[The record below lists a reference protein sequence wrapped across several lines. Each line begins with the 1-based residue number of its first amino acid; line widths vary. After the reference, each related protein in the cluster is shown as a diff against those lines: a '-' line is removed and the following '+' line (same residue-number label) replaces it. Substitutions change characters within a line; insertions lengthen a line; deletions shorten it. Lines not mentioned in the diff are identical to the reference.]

1 MITKYTNAYA
11 SLFAT
16 ASQALKITEPDKY
29 ISSLNEYFSVI
40 EDLANEDPK
49 FTMLPLDEEPF
60 FIDANSRVINP
71 SPSFPRNVVG
81 VKGDQV
87 AEIIYFKI
95 NRYFD
100 ATDLAEQDIYIEW
113 ENAKKEPGLSREYV
127 RDITSDP
134 DYIIFGWPLALQ
146 ITEYAGTVKYAIRF
160 YKLKD
165 LQDGTKEIV
174 YSFSTQPSTIVI
186 NDTMNFDIKSD
197 SIQRLDDDLLD
208 MIKDRFQNSKKD
220 NVDTDVPAPIFSLNL
235 VPGEYDIYNDDGYDQ
250 NSNSYALKAQAIG
263 GNITY
268 TLKKSNPGSA
278 VWTPLDKSTIKEEY
292 FLTTDTERNPAK
304 IYYTRVETNGVYAY
318 PVYEST
324 FDAESNGN
332 IYEKYC
338 VAFVSAPGEYLIEAK
353 NRSGISSA
361 SLDSNHV
368 IFPQPEAPVIKTGP
382 LARLLDDEG
391 KVTLEVEYKDG
402 YHQPIG
408 ECTYNWLDKNG
419 TIPDAVG
426 NSYSVVTDAEES
438 FYYVTV
444 TNRRNNAS
452 AFSEQAI
459 YRVTKPAQTPVILSH
474 TEGLKGA
481 NLEDVL
487 ILSVQITDVPMDS
500 LNVQW
505 YKSTDPEIGEGDDA
519 IGELISIKDTG
530 ISEFV
535 PTTTGY
541 YYAKV
546 QLTRNN
552 DTKTATSGMWAVL

>member
-16 ASQALKITEPDKY
+16 ASQALNITESDKY

-49 FTMLPLDEEPF
+49 FTVLPLDEEPF
-60 FIDANSRVINP
+60 FIDANSREIQP
-71 SPSFPRNVVG
+71 SPSFPKNVVG
-81 VKGDQV
+81 VRGDQV

-113 ENAKKEPGLSREYV
+113 ENAKKDPGMSREYV

-165 LQDGTKEIV
+165 LPDGTKELV

-186 NDTMNFDIKSD
+186 NDTINFDIKD
-197 SIQRLDDDLLD
+197 DTIQRLDEDVLN

-220 NVDTDVPAPIFSLNL
+220 NVDTDVPTPVFSLNL
-235 VPGEYDIYNDDGYDQ
+235 TPGEYDINTEDGYDQ

-278 VWTPLDKSTIKEEY
+278 VWSPLDKSTIKEEY

-368 IFPQPEAPVIKTGP
+368 IFPKPEAPVIKTGP
-382 LARLLDDEG
+382 LAKLLDDEG

-426 NSYSVVTDAEES
+426 KSYSVVTDAEES

-444 TNRRNNAS
+444 TNRRNNES

-474 TEGLKGA
+474 TDELKGA
-481 NLEDVL
+481 NVGDTLT
-487 ILSVQITDVPMDS
+487 LSVQITDVPMDS
-500 LNVQW
+500 LIVQW
-505 YKSTDPEIGEGDDA
+505 YKSADTETSEEDEAVGEQ
-519 IGELISIKDTG
+519 INIKDTG
-530 ISEFV
+530 ISKFV
-535 PTTTGY
+535 PTTGGF

-546 QLTRNN
+546 FLTRNT
-552 DTKTATSGMWAVL
+552 DTKTAISGTWAVI

>member
-16 ASQALKITEPDKY
+16 ASQALNITESDKQ

-81 VKGDQV
+81 VRGDQV

-113 ENAKKEPGLSREYV
+113 ENAKKEPGLSKEYV

-235 VPGEYDIYNDDGYDQ
+235 VPGEYDIHNDDGYD
-250 NSNSYALKAQAIG
+250 NKSNSYALKAQAIG

-268 TLKKSNPGSA
+268 TLKRSNPGSA
-278 VWTPLDKSTIKEEY
+278 VWTPLDKSTIKEDY

-304 IYYTRVETNGVYAY
+304 IYYRQVETDGVYAY
-318 PVYEST
+318 VVYEST
-324 FDAESNGN
+324 FDAETNDN

-353 NRSGISSA
+353 NRSGISST
-361 SLDSNHV
+361 SLNSNHV
-368 IFPQPEAPVIKTGP
+368 TFPKPEAPVIKTGP
-382 LARLLDDEG
+382 LARFLDDEG
-391 KVTLEVEYKDG
+391 KVTLKVEYDDD
-402 YHQPIG
+402 YNLPAG
-408 ECTYNWLDKNG
+408 EFTYNWLDKNG
-419 TIPDAVG
+419 TIPDATG
-426 NSYSVVTDAEES
+426 DSYSVVTDAEES

-444 TNRRNNAS
+444 TNRRNNDS

-459 YRVTKPAQTPVILSH
+459 YRVTKPAQMPTILSH
-474 TEGLKGA
+474 TEGLEGA
-481 NLEDVL
+481 TTADTLTLRVEING
-487 ILSVQITDVPMDS
+487 VPMDS

-505 YKSTDPEIGEGDDA
+505 YKSSDTITGEGDEA
-519 IGELISIKDTG
+519 VGELINIKDTG
-530 ISEFV
+530 ISKFV
-535 PTTTGY
+535 PPTAGF

-546 QLTRNN
+546 HLTRNT
-552 DTKTATSGMWAVL
+552 DTKTAISGTWAVV

>member
-16 ASQALKITEPDKY
+16 ASQALKITESDKY

-40 EDLANEDPK
+40 EDLANEDLK

-60 FIDANSRVINP
+60 FIDANSREIKP
-71 SPSFPRNVVG
+71 SPSFPKNIVG
-81 VKGDQV
+81 VQGDQV

-113 ENAKKEPGLSREYV
+113 ENPAKEQGLSKEYV

-134 DYIIFGWPLALQ
+134 DYIIFGWPLASQ
-146 ITEYAGTVKYAIRF
+146 ITEHAGTVKYAIRF

-165 LQDGTKEIV
+165 LPDGTKEII

-186 NDTMNFDIKSD
+186 NNTMDFNIMDD
-197 SIQRLDDDLLD
+197 SIQRLEDNVLD

-235 VPGEYDIYNDDGYDQ
+235 VSGEYDINTDDGYDR
-250 NSNSYALKAQAIG
+250 NPNSYALKAQAIG

-268 TLKKSNPGSA
+268 ILKRSNPGSA

-304 IYYTRVETNGVYAY
+304 IYYTRVETDGVYAY
-318 PVYEST
+318 LVYEST
-324 FDAESNGN
+324 FDADSNEN

-338 VAFVSAPGEYLIEAK
+338 VAFVSSPGEYLIEAK
-353 NRSGISSA
+353 NRSGISST
-361 SLDSNHV
+361 SLASNHV
-368 IFPQPEAPVIKTGP
+368 TFPKPEAPVIETGP
-382 LARLLDDEG
+382 IAILLDEEG
-391 KVTLEVEYKDG
+391 KATLDVNYLEAR
-402 YHQPIG
+402 PIG

-426 NSYSVVTDAEES
+426 DSYSVVTDAEES

-444 TNRRNNAS
+444 TNRRNNDS
-452 AFSEQAI
+452 AFSEQAT
-459 YRVTKPAQTPVILSH
+459 YRVTKPAQSPVILSH
-474 TEGLKGA
+474 TEELKGA
-481 NLEDVL
+481 NLGDTL
-487 ILSVQITDVPMDS
+487 TLNVQIADVPMDS

-505 YKSTDPEIGEGDDA
+505 YRSTDPTIGDNDEAVED
-519 IGELISIKDTG
+519 LINIKDTG

-535 PTTTGY
+535 PTTRGY
-541 YYAKV
+541 YYAIV
-546 QLTRNN
+546 YLTRNT
-552 DTKTATSGMWAVL
+552 DTKTATSGMWAVM

>member
-16 ASQALKITEPDKY
+16 ASQALNITESDKQ

-81 VKGDQV
+81 VRGDQV

-113 ENAKKEPGLSREYV
+113 ENAKKEPGLSKEYV

-186 NDTMNFDIKSD
+186 NDTMNFDIKD
-197 SIQRLDDDLLD
+197 NTIQRLEDNVLD

-235 VPGEYDIYNDDGYDQ
+235 VPGEYDIHNDDGYD
-250 NSNSYALKAQAIG
+250 NNLNSYALKAQAIG

-268 TLKKSNPGSA
+268 TLKRSNPGSA
-278 VWTPLDKSTIKEEY
+278 VWTPLDKSTIKEDY

-304 IYYTRVETNGVYAY
+304 IYYRQVETDGVYAY
-318 PVYEST
+318 VVYEST
-324 FDAESNGN
+324 FDAETNDN

-353 NRSGISSA
+353 NRSGISST
-361 SLDSNHV
+361 SLNSNHV
-368 IFPQPEAPVIKTGP
+368 TFPKPEAPVIKTGP
-382 LARLLDDEG
+382 LARFLDDEG
-391 KVTLEVEYKDG
+391 KVTLKVEYDDD
-402 YHQPIG
+402 YNLPAG
-408 ECTYNWLDKNG
+408 EFTYNWLDKNG
-419 TIPDAVG
+419 TIPDATG
-426 NSYSVVTDAEES
+426 DSYSVVTDAEES
-438 FYYVTV
+438 YYYVTV
-444 TNRRNNAS
+444 TNRRNNDS

-459 YRVTKPAQTPVILSH
+459 YRVTKPAQMPTILSH
-474 TEGLKGA
+474 TEGLEGA
-481 NLEDVL
+481 TTADTL
-487 ILSVQITDVPMDS
+487 ILRVEINGVPMDS

-505 YKSTDPEIGEGDDA
+505 YKSSDTITGEGDEA
-519 IGELISIKDTG
+519 VGELINIKDTG
-530 ISEFV
+530 ISKFV
-535 PTTTGY
+535 PPTAGF

-546 QLTRNN
+546 HLTRNT
-552 DTKTATSGMWAVL
+552 DTKTAISGTWAVV

>member
-16 ASQALKITEPDKY
+16 ASQALKITESDKY
-29 ISSLNEYFSVI
+29 ISNLNEYFSVI
-40 EDLANEDPK
+40 EDLANEDLK

-60 FIDANSRVINP
+60 FIDANSREIKP

-81 VKGDQV
+81 VQGDQV

-113 ENAKKEPGLSREYV
+113 ENSAKERGLSREYV

-134 DYIIFGWPLALQ
+134 DYIIFGWPLASQ
-146 ITEYAGTVKYAIRF
+146 ITEYAGAVKYAIRF

-165 LQDGTKEIV
+165 LPDGTKEIV
-174 YSFSTQPSTIVI
+174 YSFSTQPSTIII
-186 NDTMNFDIKSD
+186 NSTMDFNIMDD
-197 SIQRLDDDLLD
+197 SIQRLEDNVLE

-235 VPGEYDIYNDDGYDQ
+235 VPGEYDINIDDGYDK

-268 TLKKSNPGSA
+268 TLKRSNPGSSA
-278 VWTPLDKSTIKEEY
+278 WTPLDKSTIKEEY
-292 FLTTDTERNPAK
+292 FLTADTERNPAK
-304 IYYTRVETNGVYAY
+304 IYYRQVETDGVYAY
-318 PVYEST
+318 VVYEST
-324 FDAESNGN
+324 FDAESNEN

-353 NRSGISSA
+353 NRSGISST

-368 IFPQPEAPVIKTGP
+368 IFPRPEAPVIETGP
-382 LARLLDDEG
+382 IAVLLNEG
-391 KVTLEVEYKDG
+391 KATLNVNYLKDR
-402 YHQPIG
+402 PVG

-426 NSYSVVTDAEES
+426 DSYSVDTQAEES

-444 TNRRNNAS
+444 TNRRNNES
-452 AFSEQAI
+452 AFSEQAT
-459 YRVTKPAQTPVILSH
+459 YRVTKPAQMPVILSH
-474 TEGLKGA
+474 TEGLKGTTLGEA
-481 NLEDVL
+481 LT
-487 ILSVQITDVPMDS
+487 LSVKIEDVPMDS

-505 YKSTDPEIGEGDDA
+505 YRSADTETGEEDESV
-519 IGELISIKDTG
+519 GELISIKDTG

-535 PTTTGY
+535 PTVGGY

-546 QLTRNN
+546 SLTRNT
-552 DTKTATSGMWAVL
+552 DTKTAISGTWAVI